1 MNPSDFLATMT
12 RSEAHNYIAHL
23 PGLTRQEF
31 AELIAAAES
40 RPEERINTAEY
51 KETADLRVRYLVR
64 YIQSQPH
71 GATRQMIMDALKYNG
86 SNMQYTIGQA
96 MERGFIYVSRVE
108 GKGSRHSY
116 KVTARGR
123 RFGKLLE

>member
-1 MNPSDFLATMT
+1 MNPPDYLSAMS
-12 RSEAHNYIAHL
+12 RSEAYNYIAHL

-31 AELIAAAES
+31 AELITAADK

-51 KETADLRVRYLVR
+51 KETADLRVRYLVQ

-86 SNMQYTIGQA
+86 SNMQYTMTVA
-96 MERGFIYVSRVE
+96 MERGLLYIAKRD
-108 GKGSRHSY
+108 GKKHVY
-116 KVTARGR
+116 KVAAAGR
-123 RFGKLLE
+123 KMSKVLE